1 MKLENEGERRLEEVA
16 DGAPLLMWRV
26 DKTYACE
33 WVNRTWLEFTGRN
46 LEQEL
51 GWGWIEGIHPEDRA
65 LIKSEYLGLVKQSE
79 PFSFM
84 YRLRRADGEYR
95 SVLGHALPVIGADG
109 ALAHWVGTCTDIE
122 DMAKANEAF
131 RAAVQQREA
140 AVSQRDHLFREL
152 QHRVRN
158 NLQLIL
164 SIIDLQ
170 ARAAPESKTAL
181 ELVSGRVRSIA
192 KAQAL
197 LLDPAGAEE
206 IDLCAYVLSVTQGVR
221 SAPPIIFKAPAEP
234 ILLPL
239 SRAVP
244 LGLMLNEL
252 LALGTDD
259 QPSRPLRVYVEQA
272 GESVL
277 IVFEAEAEHS
287 AYSWPSEPS
296 KLVQRLSVQAGAKV
310 ETPPTAPHRIVVRLR
325 HVA

>member
-1 MKLENEGERRLEEVA
+1 MKLENEDERRLEEVA

-65 LIKSEYLGLVKQSE
+65 LIETEYLGLVKQSE

-95 SVLGHALPVIGADG
+95 NVLGHALPVAGADG

-170 ARAAPESKTAL
+170 ARAAPESKSAL

-221 SAPPIIFKAPAEP
+221 SEPPIIFEAPPGP
-234 ILLPL
+234 IPAPL

-252 LALGTDD
+252 LAVGTGG
-259 QPSRPLRVYVEQA
+259 QFSRPLRVAIEQT
-272 GESVL
+272 GEIIR
-277 IVFEAEAEHS
+277 IVFDADVERAG
-287 AYSWPSEPS
+287 YSWPEEPS
-296 KLVQRLSVQAGAKV
+296 KLVQRLSVQAGAQV
-310 ETPPTAPHRIVVRLR
+310 ERSPDTPHRIVVRLDPFM
-325 HVA
+325 